1 VLAHVIPH
9 TSQGVFNT
17 ARGLSRSGL
26 ARVEARVPDVRVR
39 AGHTREVYPDECRV
53 TFSVEKV
60 LETLLYTQIWS

>member
-1 VLAHVIPH
+1 MLAHVIPR

-60 LETLLYTQIWS
+60 LETLFYTQIWS

>member
-1 VLAHVIPH
+1 MLAHVIPH

-39 AGHTREVYPDECRV
+39 AGHTREVHPDECRV

-60 LETLLYTQIWS
+60 LETLFYTQIWS